1 MPLEINFAKPKDL
14 DLIIHLW
21 GLNRSTLGLMPKDAF
36 IDHIKKGWILV
47 AHKDSNL
54 IGYLQFRHTARTQTL
69 SIVHLCVDQANR
81 GQKVAERLI
90 DHLTNKFHSK
100 SRGIKL
106 NCRSDYAEA
115 NKFWAKYGFQ
125 PKGQLPSRGTNPA
138 IHLVVW
144 WYNFGRQDLFS
155 IQHNDKTKA
164 VIDFNIIAKMMH
176 IEITDSAKE
185 EIAQLQS
192 DWLVTE
198 VEYYHTS
205 ETVNEIHRD
214 GDPKRRIQSRTFIKN
229 YPELNVD
236 KFSVKA
242 VELELLEILPGLTDN
257 AISDRR
263 QLAETIIS
271 GFPYFV
277 TLDEGI
283 LKQGLKIRHK
293 YQLKVVR
300 PSTLITEIDMSVNAA
315 DYNPSKLSGNS
326 FFVSKLT
333 AMEKSLL
340 PELFLDNGKGEKKST
355 FNELIQEL
363 IVRPTASIKIVKE
376 NDSIVAAFGY
386 DLYEDTLGVPLLR
399 TKQYPLRKT
408 LFIQNVTDLIKE
420 AISHK
425 KHFIIISDPYLT
437 DLEQQFL
444 LSHGF
449 FNTTNG
455 FIRGTCDGIYQTK
468 DLKFSLSSI
477 TSRISE
483 ISALVDA
490 VSDTETAQH
499 LYALQLEKVLWP
511 MKVADANIPCFIIP
525 IKPNFAK
532 QLFDTNTAKTELFGV
547 TPQLIWSKE
556 NVYYRHV
563 APNVEDAPARILWY
577 ASADPKSPRQ
587 KAIVASSFLNE
598 INIGPAK
605 ELYRKHQKF
614 GIYEWSRDI
623 AKLVKG
629 DAFQKIKALRFSDS
643 ESFSNTISLRKVKSI
658 LSKHAESDN
667 NFQSPLRIKNAT
679 FMEIYKLGTGGTL

>member
-1 MPLEINFAKPKDL
+1 MRLEINFAKAEDL
-14 DLIIHLW
+14 VPIVHLW

-36 IDHIKKGWILV
+36 IDHIEKRWILV
-47 AHKDSNL
+47 AYQDSNL
-54 IGYLQFRHTARTQTL
+54 VGYLQFRHTARTQTL
-69 SIVHLCVDQANR
+69 SIVHLCVDRANR
-81 GQKVAERLI
+81 GQKIAEKLI
-90 DHLTNKFHSK
+90 DDLTMKFHNK
-100 SRGIKL
+100 SRGIRL
-106 NCRSDYAEA
+106 SCRNDYAEA

-125 PKGQLPSRGTNPA
+125 PKGQLPSRGSNPA

-155 IQHNDKTKA
+155 IQQNDKTKA
-164 VIDFNIIAKMMH
+164 VIDFNIIAKMMYV
-176 IEITDSAKE
+176 EATDSARE

-198 VEYYHTS
+198 VEYYYTS

-214 GDPKRRIQSRTFIKN
+214 GDLERRIQSRAFIKN
-229 YPELNVD
+229 YPELNID

-242 VELELLEILPGLTDN
+242 VEIELIEILPGLTDN
-257 AISDRR
+257 DRSDRR

-283 LKQGLKIRHK
+283 LRQGLRITHK

-300 PSTLITEIDMSVNAA
+300 PSTLITEIDMSVNAS

-333 AMEKSLL
+333 AIDKSSLAVM
-340 PELFLDNGKGEKKST
+340 FLNNAKGEKKNI

-363 IVRPTASIKIVKE
+363 IVRPSACIKVVKE
-376 NDSIVAAFGY
+376 NDAIVAAFGY

-399 TKQYPLRKT
+399 TKQYALRQT
-408 LFIQNVTDLIKE
+408 LYIQNVTDLINE
-420 AISHK
+420 AIVQNK
-425 KHFIIISDPYLT
+425 QFILISDPYLT
-437 DLEQQFL
+437 DIEQQIL
-444 LSHGF
+444 LSSGF
-449 FNTTNG
+449 FNTPNG
-455 FIRGTCDGIYQTK
+455 FIRGTSDGIYQK
-468 DLKFSLSSI
+468 RELKTSLSSI
-477 TSRISE
+477 ASRISE
-483 ISALVDA
+483 ISALLEA
-490 VSDTETAQH
+490 ASDTETAQNM
-499 LYALQLEKVLWP
+499 YALQLEKLLWP
-511 MKVADANIPCFIIP
+511 MKVADADVPCFIIP
-525 IKPNFAK
+525 IRPNFAK
-532 QLFDTNTAKTELFGV
+532 QLFDTKTAKTELFGV
-547 TPQLIWSKE
+547 RPQLIWSKE

-577 ASADPKSPRQ
+577 ASADPHSPRQ
-587 KAIVASSFLNE
+587 KAIVASSYLNE

-629 DAFQKIKALRFSDS
+629 DAFKKIKVLRFSDS
-643 ESFSNTISLRKVKSI
+643 ESFANTISLKKVKE
-658 LSKHAESDN
+658 LLLKHAESDN

-679 FMEIYKLGTGGTL
+679 FMEIYRLGTGRKL